1 MLWSKRNIPENIV
14 ILKII
19 AADHKVDK
27 NEKLLLAKIAQAL
40 EVPEEFLI
48 TKLDQAYIALPHFR
62 KVGF

>member
-48 TKLDQAYIALPHFR
+48 TKLDQAYIAFPHFR